1 MRVVYSALIDYPF
14 HMRKAAVTILL
25 AMMLASCTVTESI
38 TLDSQSGLESV
49 SDIKAEEFFVSVLE
63 DFAEFL
69 PENGKSIM
77 DSSVESFAGQLSEK
91 DGVTAASYEKTGENT
106 YLLSF
111 SASDI
116 DTVLSS
122 FGAAE
127 QSLINRDEKSFS
139 FYLDI
144 ANYPELKTIV
154 PFLADPNFEVYGPE
168 YNQGMS
174 EADYLDMI
182 YFLLGE
188 EGPDAISNGN
198 VTINLTVP
206 GTVTET
212 VNAEK
217 VSDNTISYSFP
228 VISFLLLSE
237 PLSFSVQWE

>member
-1 MRVVYSALIDYPF
+1 MVYHLD
-14 HMRKAAVTILL
+14 MRKTIAAL
-25 AMMLASCTVTESI
+25 AITMLLASCTVTESI

-144 ANYPELKTIV
+144 NNYPELKTIV

-174 EADYLDMI
+174 EADYLEMI

-188 EGPDAISNGN
+188 EGPDAISNGE
-198 VTINLTVP
+198 VTINITVP
-206 GTVTET
+206 GTITSVE
-212 VNAEK
+212 NAEQI
-217 VSDNTISYSFP
+217 SENTISYSFP
-228 VISFLLLSE
+228 VIAFLLLSQ
-237 PLSFSVQWE
+237 PLSFSASWT

>member
-1 MRVVYSALIDYPF
+1 MKTTA
-14 HMRKAAVTILL
+14 
-25 AMMLASCTVTESI
+25 
-38 TLDSQSGLESV
+38 
-49 SDIKAEEFFVSVLE
+49 
-63 DFAEFL
+63 
-69 PENGKSIM
+69 
-77 DSSVESFAGQLSEK
+77 
-91 DGVTAASYEKTGENT
+91 TAA
-106 YLLSF
+106 
-111 SASDI
+111 
-116 DTVLSS
+116 
-122 FGAAE
+122 
-127 QSLINRDEKSFS
+127 
-139 FYLDI
+139 
-144 ANYPELKTIV
+144 TIV

-217 VSDNTISYSFP
+217 ISDNTISYSFP